1 MTVDK
6 SAANENLKIERRAL
20 GITKWANLF
29 MAFAGVTVSYLS
41 HSDALLVDGLF
52 SLVNFFSAIVAVR
65 IGVKVFYEPNRSRP
79 WGYDF
84 DEAIYVTFRSLVLVG
99 VLGFAAFVSGSKI
112 FTFFTGGHVQ
122 ELVFGPI
129 AIYAIAIFLIC
140 LSLACLQ
147 RWAYVKTGRSSSI
160 LQTESRAAVI
170 DGFITFGSG
179 AALLS
184 LPFLK
189 DTPLAPYLPIGD
201 AVVVVTLV
209 LVMIWQPLSVFK
221 RTLADLAGVSAPAE
235 TVAKASRAGRALAKE
250 HDYKFHRAGVLR
262 AGRMHFA
269 ALYLDPQ
276 RSVTATEID
285 TFQEKAKARLE
296 DVIGPTR
303 TEIIITTRSG
313 PLPPDRR

>member
-1 MTVDK
+1 MSAKNCIVD
-6 SAANENLKIERRAL
+6 ENLRIERKAL
-20 GITKWANLF
+20 AITKWANLF
-29 MAFAGVTVSYLS
+29 MAFAGVAVSYLS

-52 SLVNFFSAIVAVR
+52 SLVNFFSAIVAAR
-65 IGVKVFYEPNRSRP
+65 IGARVFYEPNRSRP

-112 FTFFTGGHVQ
+112 FTFFTGGYVQ

-129 AIYAIAIFLIC
+129 AFYAVTIFLIC
-140 LSLACLQ
+140 LSLACLL
-147 RWAYVKTGRSSSI
+147 RWAFVKTGRSSSI

-170 DGFITFGSG
+170 DGFITFGSA

-201 AVVVVTLV
+201 AVIVTALV

-235 TVAKASRAGRALAKE
+235 TVAKVGRAARALARE
-250 HDYKFHRAGVLR
+250 HDYKFHRVGVLR
-262 AGRMHFA
+262 AGRTHFA

-276 RSVTATEID
+276 RPTTAQEID